1 MTTFA
6 EFNEDKRKE
15 MARWIELKIADMYG
29 INVCVD
35 ISSTKISVVDDYS
48 VSVGIQCEVLAAKEK
63 FNDLETQLV
72 LFNPVF
78 SSRWKHNF

>member
-78 SSRWKHNF
+78 SSRRKHNF